1 MKEFISFTIKRELF
15 VQFEK
20 IEKDTLFLSILNCFR
35 KSQYDQR
42 WLQRTEDS
50 PARQLETTAYVVKTL
65 NNNNKFRT
73 DSTIFAQRKRWEGKV
88 TTTG

>member
-1 MKEFISFTIKRELF
+1 MKESISFIIIELF

-35 KSQYDQR
+35 NPQYDQR

-50 PARQLETTAYVVKTL
+50 PARQLETTAYVVKL
-65 NNNNKFRT
+65 
-73 DSTIFAQRKRWEGKV
+73 
-88 TTTG
+88 